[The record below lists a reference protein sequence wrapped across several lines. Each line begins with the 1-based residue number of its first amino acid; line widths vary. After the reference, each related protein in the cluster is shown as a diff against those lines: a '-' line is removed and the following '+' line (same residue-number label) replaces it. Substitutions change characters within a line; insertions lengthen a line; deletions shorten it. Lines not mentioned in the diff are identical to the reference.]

1 MDFLNPSAKYE
12 LLIDNVPRL
21 HDVTGGLLQKLPI
34 VCGGDSNGLYD
45 HALYDHETGHWN
57 LNDKHC
63 GTQDCIVIGN
73 PAIDMKMLEMRSNL
87 ASVVLQG
94 ESVQTVII

>member
-21 HDVTGGLLQKLPI
+21 HDVTGGLLQKAPI
-34 VCGGDSNGLYD
+34 VCGGDSNGFY
-45 HALYDHETGHWN
+45 
-57 LNDKHC
+57 NDDKQY
-63 GTQDCIVIGN
+63 GSQDCIVIGN
-73 PAIDMKMLEMRSNL
+73 PAIDMKMLEMRSNS

>member
-21 HDVTGGLLQKLPI
+21 YDVTGGLLQKAPI
-34 VCGGDSNGLYD
+34 VCGGDSNGFY
-45 HALYDHETGHWN
+45 
-57 LNDKHC
+57 NDDKQY
-63 GTQDCIVIGN
+63 GSQDCIVIGN
-73 PAIDMKMLEMRSNL
+73 PAIDMKMLEMRSNS

-94 ESVQTVII
+94 ETVQTVII